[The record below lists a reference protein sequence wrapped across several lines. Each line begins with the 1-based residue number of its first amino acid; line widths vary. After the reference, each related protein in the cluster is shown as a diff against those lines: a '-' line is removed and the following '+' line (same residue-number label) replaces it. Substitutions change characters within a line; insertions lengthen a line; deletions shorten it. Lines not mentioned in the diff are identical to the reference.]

1 MSKKKKQEV
10 GKYHPDG
17 DKELFYAI
25 HLDISS
31 EKFLERREENN
42 KKGRQIDFL
51 FVIDGVKTEIS
62 FEEMTEFIIS
72 RHVEDIPT

>member
-1 MSKKKKQEV
+1 MSKEEQEL

-17 DKELFYAI
+17 DKELFHAI

-31 EKFLERREENN
+31 EKFLERRAENN
-42 KKGRQIDFL
+42 KKGRQVDFL
-51 FVIDGVKTEIS
+51 FKIDGVSTEIS
-62 FEEMTEFIIS
+62 FEEMTEFITS